1 MKWFLYLV
9 AGTAVV
15 LVLALAGR
23 VISQERKD
31 SLQEMARGLSVI
43 GEIEGGSPE
52 GGGGTNPPGGGV
64 PQDLGD
70 IEPGLDDVNDP
81 LVFPDARFAV
91 NGVPLRGGRKAIIN
105 VVGPP
110 EGSVLIRA
118 FAYWQF
124 ACVEEPVAGLH
135 DMIRVKRVFPG
146 PHEGG
151 HHAGTLVASGDNP
164 SWCGDSFR
172 NFTYR
177 TDITDI
183 MSATGGGTY
192 AITLISGSVGS
203 ADHENPW
210 VDTDC
215 PQGVPPLAE
224 GATIVAI
231 YRSSCE
237 PNGTVYIY
245 DAGLTGPTFL
255 SHPGAT
261 YTLQHQAAG
270 GAEARIAFVGGDGQ
284 IGAGYTPLN
293 GPALVKTSVND
304 VLVAGPGS
312 IFNDGD
318 WNGSVGKPLPQL
330 FDVTGHRISELVA
343 DGATST
349 EVLFQATSGNT
360 ADVLVP
366 VINVLMLR

>member
-1 MKWFLYLV
+1 
-9 AGTAVV
+9 
-15 LVLALAGR
+15 
-23 VISQERKD
+23 VISSDRTASIRD
-31 SLQEMARGLSVI
+31 LARGLSVV
-43 GEIEGGSPE
+43 GPSEGTG
-52 GGGGTNPPGGGV
+52 GGGGTEPPGGGQ
-64 PQDLGD
+64 PLALGD

-110 EGSVLIRA
+110 EGSVLVRA
-118 FAYWQF
+118 FAYWQW
-124 ACVEEPVAGLH
+124 ACVEQPVDGLH
-135 DMIRVKRVFPG
+135 DRIRVKRVFPG
-146 PHEGG
+146 PVEGG
-151 HHAGTLVASGDNP
+151 SHDGTLVATGDNP
-164 SWCGDSFR
+164 SWCGPTFR

-192 AITLISGSVGS
+192 AITLIGGSVGS
-203 ADHENPW
+203 DDHENPW

-215 PQGVPPLAE
+215 PQGIPPLAE
-224 GATIVAI
+224 GATIVAV

-245 DAGLTGPTFL
+245 DTGLTGSTFT
-255 SHPGAT
+255 SAPGAT
-261 YTLQHQAAG
+261 YTLQHQGAG

-284 IGAGYTPLN
+284 VGEGYLPLN
-293 GPALVKTSVND
+293 GPALINTSINGTAI
-304 VLVAGPGS
+304 AGPGT
-312 IFNDGD
+312 IFNDSD

-330 FDVTGHRISELVA
+330 FDVTGHLISQLVVA
-343 DGATST
+343 DDTST
-349 EVLFQATSGNT
+349 QVMFQAQSGTT

-366 VINVLMLR
+366 VINVLLLR